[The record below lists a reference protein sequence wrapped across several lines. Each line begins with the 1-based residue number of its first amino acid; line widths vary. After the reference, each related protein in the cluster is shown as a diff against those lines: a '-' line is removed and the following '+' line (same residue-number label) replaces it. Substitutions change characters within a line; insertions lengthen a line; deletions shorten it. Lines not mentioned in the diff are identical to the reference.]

1 MGTRAVENAVR
12 RFDAAGPG
20 VVAVSGGADSV
31 ALVRALH
38 AASPGPL
45 TVAHFHHGLRG
56 ADADADAAF
65 VRDLAAHLGLAF
77 RLGGADVAAAGGNL
91 EATAR
96 RLRYAWLGE
105 VAAEVGAAWVATG
118 HTADDQAETVLHRLV
133 RGTGLQGLRGIAGG
147 EEPNPPA
154 PFPKRE
160 GGAEQTRRAVGTAS
174 DSPFPLREGGGGVRF
189 LPRRPL
195 LTVTRADILAY
206 LTALAQPYRDDAS
219 NADPRF
225 TRNRI
230 RADLLPLLKTFN
242 PDVVA
247 ALGRLAAQAGEAHA
261 LVAAL
266 ARDLLARA
274 ELPRAGGD
282 VILDAALLA
291 AAAPLVT
298 RAALRLVWE
307 REGWPMD
314 RAGSDAW
321 GRAAA
326 VVTGEAGGWDFPAG
340 ISLRRRGRVVRIGR
354 GS

>member
-12 RFDAAGPG
+12 RFGAAGPG

-154 PFPKRE
+154 PFPKRG

-174 DSPFPLREGGGGVRF
+174 DSPFLLGKGVGGLGFFRAARSSPSPAPTSSPTSRRW
-189 LPRRPL
+189 LSLTATTPRTP
-195 LTVTRADILAY
+195 TRASPA
-206 LTALAQPYRDDAS
+206 TASGPTSCRC
-219 NADPRF
+219 
-225 TRNRI
+225 
-230 RADLLPLLKTFN
+230 
-242 PDVVA
+242 
-247 ALGRLAAQAGEAHA
+247 
-261 LVAAL
+261 
-266 ARDLLARA
+266 
-274 ELPRAGGD
+274 
-282 VILDAALLA
+282 
-291 AAAPLVT
+291 
-298 RAALRLVWE
+298 
-307 REGWPMD
+307 
-314 RAGSDAW
+314 
-321 GRAAA
+321 
-326 VVTGEAGGWDFPAG
+326 
-340 ISLRRRGRVVRIGR
+340 
-354 GS
+354 